1 MKKAL
6 VLSMLVAVIAVAS
19 LGQVREARAQS
30 VPTRYVLTILDRSG
44 SMAAQ
49 RPTGETRWVA
59 AKLRAKDRI
68 TLFSSVPGP
77 TLVAVWSFTN
87 TGYTQHTIGFVSPAA
102 ASAAIDALPA
112 PSGNTPLAKTA
123 CDAVAALI
131 AVTPNR
137 FQRVL
142 QLNSDGEENST
153 PATHACYGPAT
164 VAALAPY
171 TVGSWHNK
179 VYAQAQGVV
188 VHVDLFGANI
198 QSAGARSLE
207 ASSKDAPFTASSG
220 GVGTNAVTL
229 SAFFQSLAT
238 STGGTYNVVLDSS
251 PLPVVGDLTA
261 DYCVDDDDL
270 NLILDNYGK
279 AVPPA
284 DPRADLNFDRK
295 VDETDYLQVFNY
307 YGNGSGC

>member
-1 MKKAL
+1 M
-6 VLSMLVAVIAVAS
+6 
-19 LGQVREARAQS
+19 
-30 VPTRYVLTILDRSG
+30 
-44 SMAAQ
+44 
-49 RPTGETRWVA
+49 
-59 AKLRAKDRI
+59 
-68 TLFSSVPGP
+68 
-77 TLVAVWSFTN
+77 
-87 TGYTQHTIGFVSPAA
+87 
-102 ASAAIDALPA
+102 
-112 PSGNTPLAKTA
+112 
-123 CDAVAALI
+123 
-131 AVTPNR
+131 
-137 FQRVL
+137 
-142 QLNSDGEENST
+142 
-153 PATHACYGPAT
+153 
-164 VAALAPY
+164 
-171 TVGSWHNK
+171 
-179 VYAQAQGVV
+179 V
-188 VHVDLFGANI
+188 VHVELFGTNI
-198 QSAGARSLE
+198 QSAGAKSLE